1 MKEKQINLNQIL
13 LSVPRGTVLTS
24 SWLKSK
30 GISYRLQS
38 YYLKKGLL
46 KSIGRGAYVQ
56 TNSITNI
63 DDGLNAINNQL
74 GINAHIGAYSA
85 LTHGFNNYTQ
95 FIKENKNTE
104 IFISKNT
111 PLPKWFT
118 KLGKYTLHKTNFLN
132 TEIAITNGNTY
143 LHLGGIKI
151 TKNPNSYVKP
161 FGVNIPSP
169 KISEPER
176 AILEAIYLTPNKATL
191 KNAYQILEL
200 MTALRP
206 QLLQQLLENCS
217 SIKVK
222 RLFLYMA
229 EKIGHDWFN
238 YLNLSKIDLGS
249 GKRVISKGG
258 KFDKKYNIVI
268 EDLDSI

>member
-13 LSVPRGTVLTS
+13 LSFPRGTVLTS

-46 KSIGRGAYVQ
+46 KSIGKGAYIQ
-56 TNSITNI
+56 TNSTPNI

-85 LTHGFNNYTQ
+85 LTQGFNNYTQ
-95 FIKENKNTE
+95 FIKENENTE

-111 PLPKWFT
+111 PLPKWLA
-118 KLGKYTLHKTNFLN
+118 KLGKYTLHKTNFLD
-132 TEIAITNGNTY
+132 TEIAITDGNVY
-143 LHLGGIKI
+143 LHLGAII
-151 TKNPNSYVKP
+151 SKNSNSYVKP
-161 FGVNIPSP
+161 LEVNIPSP

-191 KNAYQILEL
+191 RNAYQILEL
-200 MTALRP
+200 MTTLRP
-206 QLLQQLLENCS
+206 QLLQQLLENCN

-229 EKIGHDWFN
+229 EKIGHDWFS
-238 YLNLSKIDLGS
+238 YLNLNKINLGS

-258 KFDKKYNIVI
+258 KLDKKYNIVI